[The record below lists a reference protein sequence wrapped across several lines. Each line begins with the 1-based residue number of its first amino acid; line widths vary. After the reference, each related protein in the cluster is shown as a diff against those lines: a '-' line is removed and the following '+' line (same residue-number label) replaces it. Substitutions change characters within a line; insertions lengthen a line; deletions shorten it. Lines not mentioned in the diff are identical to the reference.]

1 MYPPKIKAAAIFGH
15 NPDMRLPRGR
25 VNVPAAALTEG
36 VPSPM
41 MAVILAGKRQTY
53 QMAFFH
59 RIDNIFA
66 SVKPLC
72 LVSIFVRV
80 LPCWAARNFDS
91 G

>member
-1 MYPPKIKAAAIFGH
+1 MYPAKIKAAAIFGH
-15 NPDMRLPRGR
+15 NPDMRLRRGR
-25 VNVPAAALTEG
+25 VNVPGAALTED

-41 MAVILAGKRQTY
+41 MAVILAGDRQTY

-66 SVKPLC
+66 WVKSLC
-72 LVSIFVRV
+72 LLSIVVRV
-80 LPCWAARNFDS
+80 LPCRAARNFDS